1 MSLQTSS
8 LLPRQS
14 LTFTA
19 ASLTVLIA
27 FGASALPVPL
37 MSTWTREFGLST
49 AAIGMT
55 VLLYVFGNA
64 CSLLFFARLSEV
76 IGRRGA
82 VFVSLLFGLAA
93 CGFFLLAN
101 TPAFLMAGRLLQGL
115 ACGITT
121 TAAMSW
127 CVDSAPPRRS
137 WLATA
142 VSSSGPLAGF
152 VIATIGAGVA
162 IETQLAGTRGLF
174 FCVLVLELLV
184 SLLVFLASET
194 VTTKSAKKGILKP
207 SVIPP
212 PGYGRRLALAATG
225 FVGTS
230 ALTCFFQGFSARV
243 AEGLW
248 GTDAPIALLSGL
260 VYISLVLPNAL
271 GAFAAAKFPP
281 LKVFAPV
288 GLLYVVTGCGT
299 FLSVAW
305 RLPELFLAF
314 ALVCGATQGALTA
327 ASFKMLLEGSRIM
340 ERARLLAALYLIS
353 YMGTCIPN
361 VVIMIFGKSAGLNAI
376 AYGFVLW
383 FALTL
388 AALLY
393 FLREVKA
400 ERAMKEV
407 LANEE
412 RREEAKEASGT
423 GRS

>member
-1 MSLQTSS
+1 MSSPLART
-8 LLPRQS
+8 LARPG
-14 LTFTA
+14 LTFAA
-19 ASLTVLIA
+19 ASLAVFIA

-37 MSTWTREFGLST
+37 MSTWTREFALST

-55 VLLYVFGNA
+55 VFLYVVGNA
-64 CSLLFFARLSEV
+64 LALLFFARLSEA

-82 VFVSLLFGLAA
+82 VFASLAFSLAA
-93 CGFFLLAN
+93 CGFFLAADS
-101 TPAFLMAGRLLQGL
+101 PAFLMAGRLLQGL

-127 CVDSAPPRRS
+127 CVDSAPAGRS
-137 WLATA
+137 WLAAA

-152 VIATIGAGVA
+152 VVATIGAGVA
-162 IETQLAGTRGLF
+162 IEMQAAGTRGLF
-174 FCVLVLELLV
+174 FTVLLLELLV
-184 SLLVFLASET
+184 ALLVFMADET
-194 VTTKSAKKGILKP
+194 IAKRTSRKGLLKP
-207 SVIPP
+207 AVMPP
-212 PGYGRRLALAATG
+212 PGYGKRLALAATG

-248 GTDAPIALLSGL
+248 GNDAPIALLAGV

-271 GAFAAAKFPP
+271 GAFAAAKLTP

-288 GLLYVVTGCGT
+288 GMLYVLTGCGT
-299 FLSVAW
+299 FLAVAW
-305 RLPELFLAF
+305 RLPELFILF
-314 ALVCGATQGALTA
+314 ALICGATQGALTS

-353 YMGTCIPN
+353 YMGTCVPN
-361 VVIMIFGKSAGLNAI
+361 LVIMAFGRSASLSAI

-388 AALLY
+388 AALLH
-393 FLREVKA
+393 FLREVRA
-400 ERAMKEV
+400 ERAMTAV
-407 LANEE
+407 LRNEE
-412 RREEAKEASGT
+412 RREASQQ
-423 GRS
+423 R

>member
-27 FGASALPVPL
+27 FGASALPVPH

-49 AAIGMT
+49 VAIGMT
-55 VLLYVFGNA
+55 VLLYVIGNA

-93 CGFFLLAN
+93 CAFFLLAN

-184 SLLVFLASET
+184 SALIFLASET

-207 SVIPP
+207 SVMPP
-212 PGYGRRLALAATG
+212 PGYGRRLALAAAG

-230 ALTCFFQGFSARV
+230 ALTCFFQGLSARV
-243 AEGLW
+243 AKRLW
-248 GTDAPIALLSGL
+248 GTDAPIALFSGL

-288 GLLYVVTGCGT
+288 GLLYVVSGCGT
-299 FLSVAW
+299 FLSVAG
-305 RLPELFLAF
+305 RLPELFIAF
-314 ALVCGATQGALTA
+314 ALVCGATQGRSQRPPSRCCSKAR
-327 ASFKMLLEGSRIM
+327 ASW
-340 ERARLLAALYLIS
+340 
-353 YMGTCIPN
+353 
-361 VVIMIFGKSAGLNAI
+361 SAT
-376 AYGFVLW
+376 GF
-383 FALTL
+383 
-388 AALLY
+388 
-393 FLREVKA
+393 
-400 ERAMKEV
+400 
-407 LANEE
+407 
-412 RREEAKEASGT
+412 SP
-423 GRS
+423 RSTSSATWAPAFRTSSS